1 MNEKHLDC
9 TYIYFEIFLHELL
22 DIFIE
27 LFQLSKVIIQ
37 RHLVHEQRVLHL
49 NHQTKSKQ
57 TNIIDYTFENGYITT
72 ITTYR
77 FRIQLAQFADFTL
90 I

>member
-49 NHQTKSKQ
+49 NENTRQNQSKQ
-57 TNIIDYTFENGYITT
+57 T
-72 ITTYR
+72 
-77 FRIQLAQFADFTL
+77 L
-90 I
+90 